1 MSKIWHSNFFK
12 SFDIIL
18 DILTRNSL
26 LVFLSFSEISKTFLE
41 DGKTVRGAVEVSGL
55 DSESDILESLENAEL
70 PKEMLKIFTYPKHEL
85 VDKEMSDVTLLDRS
99 LLAGDTVRR
108 GKTGEIGTV
117 ISLDIKT
124 DVRVLDT
131 NIGLKNIC
139 AKR

>member
-1 MSKIWHSNFFK
+1 M
-12 SFDIIL
+12 
-18 DILTRNSL
+18 
-26 LVFLSFSEISKTFLE
+26 
-41 DGKTVRGAVEVSGL
+41 
-55 DSESDILESLENAEL
+55 ENAEL

-85 VDKEMSDVTLLDRS
+85 VDKEMNEVTLLDRS

-124 DVRVLDT
+124 DLRVLDT
-131 NIGLKNIC
+131 NMGFKNIC

>member
-1 MSKIWHSNFFK
+1 M
-12 SFDIIL
+12 
-18 DILTRNSL
+18 
-26 LVFLSFSEISKTFLE
+26 
-41 DGKTVRGAVEVSGL
+41 
-55 DSESDILESLENAEL
+55 ENAEL
-70 PKEMLKIFTYPKHEL
+70 PKEMLKIFTYPKHKL
-85 VDKEMSDVTLLDRS
+85 VDKEMNEVTLLDRS

-139 AKR
+139 AKRLFDVL

>member
-1 MSKIWHSNFFK
+1 M
-12 SFDIIL
+12 
-18 DILTRNSL
+18 
-26 LVFLSFSEISKTFLE
+26 
-41 DGKTVRGAVEVSGL
+41 
-55 DSESDILESLENAEL
+55 ENAEL
-70 PKEMLKIFTYPKHEL
+70 PKEMLKIFTYPKHKL
-85 VDKEMSDVTLLDRS
+85 VDKEMNEVTLLDRS
-99 LLAGDTVRR
+99 LLTGDTVRR

>member
-1 MSKIWHSNFFK
+1 M
-12 SFDIIL
+12 
-18 DILTRNSL
+18 
-26 LVFLSFSEISKTFLE
+26 
-41 DGKTVRGAVEVSGL
+41 
-55 DSESDILESLENAEL
+55 ENAEL

-85 VDKEMSDVTLLDRS
+85 VDKEMNEVTLLDRS

-124 DVRVLDT
+124 DLRVLDT
-131 NIGLKNIC
+131 NMGLKNIC

>member
-1 MSKIWHSNFFK
+1 M
-12 SFDIIL
+12 
-18 DILTRNSL
+18 
-26 LVFLSFSEISKTFLE
+26 
-41 DGKTVRGAVEVSGL
+41 
-55 DSESDILESLENAEL
+55 ENAEL

-85 VDKEMSDVTLLDRS
+85 VDKEMNEVTLLDRS

-124 DVRVLDT
+124 DLRVLDT
-131 NIGLKNIC
+131 NTGLKNIC